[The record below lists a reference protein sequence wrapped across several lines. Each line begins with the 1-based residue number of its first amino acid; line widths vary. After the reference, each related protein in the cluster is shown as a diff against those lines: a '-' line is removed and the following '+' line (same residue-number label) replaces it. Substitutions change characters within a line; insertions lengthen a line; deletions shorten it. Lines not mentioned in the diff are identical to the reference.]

1 MSEVLGT
8 YREYETI
15 FIMRPDASDEVTE
28 SVKGRVEGVV
38 EKLGAKLTRW
48 DDWGKRKLAYQ
59 IRDRTA
65 MKYHDRGVYVYM
77 KYVGSNELVAEL
89 ERNLRMAEPVLRY
102 MTIRLDGDACI
113 ESAIA
118 ELDAPE
124 ATPEAAAEV

>member
-15 FIMRPDASDEVTE
+15 FIMRPDATDEVTE

-65 MKYHDRGVYVYM
+65 MKYHTKGLYVYL
-77 KYVGSNELVAEL
+77 KFVGNNEIVAEL

-102 MTIRLDGDACI
+102 MTIRLDGDTDI
-113 ESAIA
+113 EAAVMEI
-118 ELDAPE
+118 DAPE
-124 ATPEAAAEV
+124 EAAEAGGEE